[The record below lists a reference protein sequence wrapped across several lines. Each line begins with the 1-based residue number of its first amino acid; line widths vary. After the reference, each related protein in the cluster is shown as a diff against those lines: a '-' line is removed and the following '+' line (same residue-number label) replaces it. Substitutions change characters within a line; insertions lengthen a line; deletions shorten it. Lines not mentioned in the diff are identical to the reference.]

1 MKTLNETVK
10 MRKLKR
16 EDIKNILRAI
26 RDAHSSSE
34 NINFDFER
42 IGFDDDLRL
51 TTFESTRENTDFHF
65 ELSKFLVKLLRFID
79 IEEKD
84 TMNLGYSL
92 FVKSSKENYR
102 LEDLLE
108 TVGVA

>member
-42 IGFDDDLRL
+42 I
-51 TTFESTRENTDFHF
+51 EC
-65 ELSKFLVKLLRFID
+65 
-79 IEEKD
+79 
-84 TMNLGYSL
+84 
-92 FVKSSKENYR
+92 
-102 LEDLLE
+102 
-108 TVGVA
+108 